1 MTDINK
7 ELRAILINFAKEV
20 RSETLAL
27 GNIEPSYMARPIFST
42 AQAKIKA
49 LVVESIKDEVP
60 EKYDP
65 NLSKELR
72 NIKLE
77 ERRWLNMRNKLRGEI
92 RSILNT

>member
-1 MTDINK
+1 MTNINK
-7 ELRAILINFAKEV
+7 AIRTVLEKEYDMYFETMAIKINHD
-20 RSETLAL
+20 
-27 GNIEPSYMARPIFST
+27 T
-42 AQAKIKA
+42 AIAKIKA

-77 ERRWLNMRNKLRGEI
+77 ERRWLNMRNQLRGEI
-92 RSILNT
+92 RSIFE

>member
-7 ELRAILINFAKEV
+7 ALRELLDDSGTIKHCCGQN
-20 RSETLAL
+20 
-27 GNIEPSYMARPIFST
+27 GCNDIEADI
-42 AQAKIKA
+42 AKIKA

-77 ERRWLNMRNKLRGEI
+77 ERRWLNMRNQLRGEI

>member
-49 LVVESIKDEVP
+49 LVVEQLP
-60 EKYDP
+60 QEKRP
-65 NLSKELR
+65 AEMT
-72 NIKLE
+72 
-77 ERRWLNMRNKLRGEI
+77 LNMNEIQVAEYDSEIIGFNQCLGEI
-92 RSILNT
+92 RSIYE